1 MPSLMELV
9 ERVNK
14 GEMIDPEP
22 LEVYEESPNSAEKF
36 LAHHAHSMLDLRR
49 AHQHMVQCLEAI
61 DYSDQKVLNQFVSIS
76 AFVGQ
81 ADLRC
86 GPMVKFG
93 SCAINRREYA
103 LGIEAIQNAVTYD
116 LTHGGSYTRD
126 RENCL
131 FVAQQYERVAAS
143 IGWCNPH
150 SSEWNH
156 KFTRVAYV
164 TSGLSDDDA
173 SGRMIGSLSRQYDQ
187 NRFKLNVYSTECG
200 VRRER
205 QSFAQN
211 SYGMPSSKRGK
222 ETLEMLNKM
231 KVSAWMTPLEG
242 DTIAA
247 SKALADQL
255 VRDQIDVVFF
265 DCTQADSVAALCAMW
280 DVARAKINLCRRT
293 PMYSSG
299 MQCICY
305 FDQARFEN
313 DREFWSRRGV
323 DSKYILEGVDLE
335 ETVAAAPNRSAYG
348 IPDSAVVM
356 TSCGSDLDRTM
367 SDDFCDTIVNILRS
381 HPQSIY
387 LCVGDGELAAQ
398 KRRFE
403 SVGVGKRVGYA
414 GKRKDLPGFLRMAD
428 VYLAEFPSCDAA
440 GVLQAMSVE
449 RPVVAMRWGEAPEQ
463 SAGAA
468 FAGPEAT
475 VSGRDASTYTERVSK
490 LIREPAARRQLGKA
504 MRERVE
510 QQFAFTQ
517 TTRHLEQLC
526 EQILQ
531 GRSGGSSDQMMTEG
545 GEPLAQVA

>member
-1 MPSLMELV
+1 MASLMELV

-36 LAHHAHSMLDLRR
+36 LAHHAHSMIHLRR

-93 SCAINRREYA
+93 SCAINRREYG
-103 LGIEAIQNAVTYD
+103 LGIEAVQNAITYD
-116 LTHGGSYTRD
+116 LFHGGNYTRD

-150 SSEWNH
+150 ATDWNH
-156 KFTRVAYV
+156 KLTRIAYV
-164 TSGLSDDDA
+164 TSGLGDDDQ
-173 SGRMIGSLSRQYDQ
+173 SGRMIGSLARQYDQ
-187 NRFKLNVYSTECG
+187 NRFKLSVYSTECG

-205 QSFAQN
+205 QSFVQT
-211 SYGMPSSKRGK
+211 SYAVPSAKRGK
-222 ETLEMLNKM
+222 ETLENLAKM
-231 KVSAWMTPLEG
+231 KVTAWMTPLDG

-255 VRDQIDVVFF
+255 VRDQVDVVLF
-265 DCTQADSVAALCAMW
+265 DCTQADAIAGLCAMW
-280 DVARAKINLCRRT
+280 DVSRAKVNLCRRT

-299 MQCICY
+299 IQCVCY
-305 FDQARFEN
+305 FDQSRFES
-313 DREFWSRRGV
+313 DREFWNRRNV

-335 ETVAAAPNRSAYG
+335 ETVAAAPNRAAYG
-348 IPDSAVVM
+348 IPDSAIVM
-356 TSCGSDLDRTM
+356 TTCSNDMDRTL
-367 SDDFCDTIVNILRS
+367 SDEFCETVVNLLRA
-381 HPQSIY
+381 HPHSIY
-387 LCVGDGELAAQ
+387 LCVGDGELSAQ
-398 KRRFE
+398 KRKFE
-403 SVGVGKRVGYA
+403 SAGVGKRVGYA

-428 VYLAEFPSCDAA
+428 LYLAEFPCCDAA

-449 RPVVAMRWGEAPEQ
+449 RPVVAVRWGEAPEQ
-463 SAGAA
+463 SSGAI

-475 VSGRDASTYTERVSK
+475 VAGRDAAVYIERVSK
-490 LIREPAARRQLGKA
+490 LIREPAYRKQLGKA

-510 QQFAFTQ
+510 KQFAFTQ
-517 TTRHLEQLC
+517 TARHVEQLC
-526 EQILQ
+526 EQMLQ
-531 GRSGGSSDQMMTEG
+531 GRTGSPESTQTEG
-545 GEPLAQVA
+545 AEPIAQVA

>member
-1 MPSLMELV
+1 MASLMELV

-61 DYSDQKVLNQFVSIS
+61 DYSDQKVLNQFISIS

-93 SCAINRREYA
+93 SCAINRREFA

-116 LTHGGSYTRD
+116 LMHGGSYTRD

-131 FVAQQYERVAAS
+131 FIAQQYERVAAS
-143 IGWCNPH
+143 IGWCHPH
-150 SSEWNH
+150 AADRNGAIV
-156 KFTRVAYV
+156 RVAYV
-164 TSGLSDDDA
+164 TSGLADDDA
-173 SGRMIGSLSRQYDQ
+173 SGRMIASLARQYDQ
-187 NRFKLNVYSTECG
+187 NRFKLHVYSTEVG

-205 QSFAQN
+205 LSFAQN
-211 SYGMPSSKRGK
+211 SYSLPSTKRGK
-222 ETLEMLNKM
+222 DTLEMLNRM
-231 KVSAWMTPLEG
+231 KVTAWMTPLEG

-247 SKALADQL
+247 SKALADQM
-255 VRDQIDVVFF
+255 VRDQIDVVLF
-265 DCTQADSVAALCAMW
+265 DCTQADSVAALTAMW

-299 MQCICY
+299 MQSICY
-305 FDQARFEN
+305 FDQGRFEN
-313 DREFWSRRGV
+313 DREFWSRRGT

-335 ETVAAAPNRSAYG
+335 EPVAAAPNRSAYG
-348 IPDSAVVM
+348 IPESAVVL
-356 TSCGSDLDRTM
+356 TSCGSDLDRTL
-367 SDDFCDTIVNILRS
+367 SDEFCETLINVLRS

-387 LCVGDGELAAQ
+387 LCVGEGELSSQ
-398 KRRFE
+398 KRKFE
-403 SVGVGKRVGYA
+403 SAGVGKRVGYA

-428 VYLAEFPSCDAA
+428 LYLAEFPSCDAA

-449 RPVVAMRWGEAPEQ
+449 RPVVAMRCGDTPDQ

-468 FAGPEAT
+468 FAGPDAMIA
-475 VSGRDASTYTERVSK
+475 GREPSAYIERVSK
-490 LIREPAARRQLGKA
+490 LIREPAARKQLGKT

-526 EQILQ
+526 EQMLQ
-531 GRSGGSSDQMMTEG
+531 GRTGGSSEVVEG
-545 GEPLAQVA
+545 QAMAQVA

>member
-1 MPSLMELV
+1 MELV

-14 GEMIDPEP
+14 GEMIDPEV
-22 LEVYEESPNSAEKF
+22 LEVYEDSPNSAEKF

-49 AHQHMVQCLEAI
+49 AHQHMVHCLEAI

-116 LTHGGSYTRD
+116 LMHGGTYTRD
-126 RENCL
+126 RDNCL

-150 SSEWNH
+150 SADWNH
-156 KFTRVAYV
+156 KITRIAYV
-164 TSGLSDDDA
+164 TSSLADDDS
-173 SGRMIGSLSRQYDQ
+173 SGRMIGSLSRLYDF
-187 NRFKLNVYSTECG
+187 NRFKLSVYSTECG

-211 SYGMPSSKRGK
+211 SYGIPSAKRGRD
-222 ETLEMLNKM
+222 TLEMLNKM
-231 KVSAWMTPLEG
+231 KVTAWMTPLEG

-255 VRDQIDVVFF
+255 VRDQIDVVLF
-265 DCTQADSVAALCAMW
+265 DCSQADPIAAICAMW

-293 PMYSSG
+293 PMYSTG
-299 MQCICY
+299 TQLICY
-305 FDQARFEN
+305 FDQGRFEN
-313 DREFWSRRGV
+313 DREFWNRRGV
-323 DSKYILEGVDLE
+323 ESKYILEGIDLE
-335 ETVAAAPNRSAYG
+335 ETVTPAPNRSAYG
-348 IPDSAVVM
+348 IPESAVVM
-356 TSCGSDLDRTM
+356 TSSGSDLDRTI
-367 SDDFCDTIVNILRS
+367 SDEFCDIIINVLRS
-381 HPQSIY
+381 HPQTIF
-387 LCVGDGELAAQ
+387 LCVGDGEMSSQ
-398 KRRFE
+398 KRKFE
-403 SVGVGKRVGYA
+403 SAGVGKRVGYA

-428 VYLAEFPSCDAA
+428 IYLAEFPSSDSA

-449 RPVVAMRWGEAPEQ
+449 RPVVAVRWGDSPEQ

-468 FAGPEAT
+468 FAGP
-475 VSGRDASTYTERVSK
+475 DASVASRDTAAYIERVSK
-490 LIREPAARRQLGKA
+490 LIREPASRKQLGKA
-504 MRERVE
+504 MRERIE

-517 TTRHLEQLC
+517 TARHIEQLC
-526 EQILQ
+526 EQALQ
-531 GRSGGSSDQMMTEG
+531 GRSGGSSDGILIDGT
-545 GEPLAQVA
+545 EPLAQVA

>member
-22 LEVYEESPNSAEKF
+22 LEIYEESPNSAEKF

-81 ADLRC
+81 PDLRC

-93 SCAINRREYA
+93 SCAINRREFA
-103 LGIEAIQNAVTYD
+103 LGIEAIQNAITYD
-116 LTHGGSYTRD
+116 LMHGGSYTRD

-131 FVAQQYERVAAS
+131 FVAQQYERIAAS

-150 SSEWNH
+150 ASDWNH
-156 KFTRVAYV
+156 KLTRMAYV
-164 TSGLSDDDA
+164 TSGLSDEDA
-173 SGRMIGSLSRQYDQ
+173 SSRMIGSLARQYDA

-205 QSFAQN
+205 LSFAQT
-211 SYGMPSSKRGK
+211 SYGAPSSKRGK
-222 ETLEMLNKM
+222 DTLEMLNKN
-231 KVSAWMTPLEG
+231 KVSAWMTPLDG

-255 VRDQIDVVFF
+255 VRDQIDVVLF
-265 DCTQADSVAALCAMW
+265 DCTQADSIAALVAMW
-280 DVARAKINLCRRT
+280 DVARAKVNLCRRT

-299 MQCICY
+299 MQSVCY
-305 FDQARFEN
+305 FDQSRFEN
-313 DREFWSRRGV
+313 DREFWNRREV
-323 DSKYILEGVDLE
+323 ESKYMLEGVDLE
-335 ETVAAAPNRSAYG
+335 ETVTAAPNRSAYG

-356 TSCGSDLDRTM
+356 TTCGTDLDRTL
-367 SDDFCDTIVNILRS
+367 SDEFCDTLINILRS

-387 LCVGDGELAAQ
+387 LCVGEGELSAQ
-398 KRRFE
+398 KRKFE
-403 SVGVGKRVGYA
+403 SAGVGKRVGYA
-414 GKRKDLPGFLRMAD
+414 GRRKDLPGFLRMAD
-428 VYLAEFPSCDAA
+428 VYLAEFPSCDAS
-440 GVLQAMSVE
+440 GVLQAMSVD

-463 SAGAA
+463 SGGAA
-468 FAGPEAT
+468 FAGTEAT
-475 VSGRDASTYTERVSK
+475 ISGRDSTTYIERVSK
-490 LIREPAARRQLGKA
+490 LIREPAYRKQLGKT
-504 MRERVE
+504 MRQRVE
-510 QQFAFTQ
+510 EQFAFTQ
-517 TTRHLEQLC
+517 TARQIEGLC
-526 EQILQ
+526 EQLLHGHTG
-531 GRSGGSSDQMMTEG
+531 GRSEQMGTEG
-545 GEPLAQVA
+545 AEPLAA

>member
-36 LAHHAHSMLDLRR
+36 LAHHAHSMIDLRR

-61 DYSDQKVLNQFVSIS
+61 DYSDQKVLNQFVAIS
-76 AFVGQ
+76 SFVGQ

-93 SCAINRREYA
+93 SCAINRREYG

-116 LTHGGSYTRD
+116 LLHGGSFTRD

-131 FVAQQYERVAAS
+131 FIAQQYERAAAS

-150 SSEWNH
+150 ASNWNH
-156 KFTRVAYV
+156 KFTRIGYV
-164 TSGLSDDDA
+164 TSGLADDDA
-173 SGRMIGSLSRQYDQ
+173 SSRMIASFARQYDQ
-187 NRFKLNVYSTECG
+187 TRFKLTVYSTECG

-211 SYGMPSSKRGK
+211 SYAMPSTRRGAA
-222 ETLEMLNKM
+222 TIEMLGKM
-231 KVSAWMTPLEG
+231 KVAAWMTPLDG

-247 SKALADQL
+247 SKSLADQL
-255 VRDQIDVVFF
+255 VRDQIDVLLF
-265 DCTQADSVAALCAMW
+265 DCTQADAIAGLCAMW
-280 DVARAKINLCRRT
+280 DVARAKVNISRRT
-293 PMYSSG
+293 PMYSSA
-299 MQCICY
+299 MQCVCY
-305 FDQARFEN
+305 FDQARFEG
-313 DREFWSRRGV
+313 DREFWNRRGI
-323 DSKYILEGVDLE
+323 DSKYMLEGVDLE
-335 ETVAAAPNRSAYG
+335 ETVTAAPNRSAYG
-348 IPDSAVVM
+348 IPDSAIVM
-356 TSCGSDLDRTM
+356 TTLSSDLDDTL
-367 SDDFCDTIVNILRS
+367 SNEFCDTVINLLRS

-387 LCVGDGELAAQ
+387 LCVGEGELSAQ

-403 SVGVGKRVGYA
+403 SAGVGKRVGYA
-414 GKRKDLPGFLRMAD
+414 GRRKDMPAFLRIAD
-428 VYLAEFPSCDAA
+428 VYLAEFPKCDAT

-449 RPVVAMRWGEAPEQ
+449 RPVVALRPGEAAEQ
-463 SAGAA
+463 TAGAI
-468 FAGPEAT
+468 FAGPDAT
-475 VSGRDASTYTERVSK
+475 VVGQDVSVYIERVSK
-490 LIREPAARRQLGKA
+490 LIREPAYRRQMGKA

-510 QQFAFTQ
+510 KQFTFAQ

-526 EQILQ
+526 EQTLQ
-531 GRSGGSSDQMMTEG
+531 GRTGPTPEQMPAEA
-545 GEPLAQVA
+545 GEPMAQVA

>member
-1 MPSLMELV
+1 MASLMELV

-36 LAHHAHSMLDLRR
+36 LAHHAHSMIDLRR

-116 LTHGGSYTRD
+116 LTHGGSFTRD
-126 RENCL
+126 RDNCL
-131 FVAQQYERVAAS
+131 FIAHQYERVAAS

-150 SSEWNH
+150 SSDWNH
-156 KFTRVAYV
+156 KLTRIAYV
-164 TSGLSDDDA
+164 TSGLSDEDA
-173 SGRMIGSLSRQYDQ
+173 SGRMIGSLARQYDQ
-187 NRFKLNVYSTECG
+187 NRFKLHVYSTECG

-211 SYGMPSSKRGK
+211 SYGFPSTKRGK
-222 ETLEMLNKM
+222 EALETLARM
-231 KVSAWMTPLEG
+231 KVTAWMTPLDG

-247 SKALADQL
+247 AKALADQL
-255 VRDQIDVVFF
+255 VRDQIDVILF
-265 DCTQADSVAALCAMW
+265 DCTQADSIAAICAMW
-280 DVARAKINLCRRT
+280 DVGRAKVNLCRRT
-293 PMYSSG
+293 PMYSAG
-299 MQCICY
+299 VQCITY
-305 FDQARFEN
+305 FDQSRFEN
-313 DREFWSRRGV
+313 DREFWNRRGV
-323 DSKYILEGVDLE
+323 DSKYILEGIDLE
-335 ETVAAAPNRSAYG
+335 ETVVAAPNRSAYG
-348 IPDSAVVM
+348 IPDSAVVL
-356 TSCGSDLDRTM
+356 TSSGADLDRTL
-367 SDDFCDTIVNILRS
+367 SEEFCDTLVSLLRS

-387 LCVGDGELAAQ
+387 LCVGEGELSAQ
-398 KRRFE
+398 KRKFE
-403 SVGVGKRVGYA
+403 AAGVGKRVGYA

-428 VYLAEFPSCDAA
+428 LYLAEFPNCDPA

-463 SAGAA
+463 SAGST
-468 FAGPEAT
+468 FAGPDAT
-475 VSGRDASTYTERVSK
+475 VAGRDSSTYIERVSK
-490 LIREPAARRQLGKA
+490 LMRDPAARKQLGQS
-504 MRERVE
+504 MRQRVE
-510 QQFAFTQ
+510 ENFAFTQ
-517 TTRHLEQLC
+517 TTRNLEQLC
-526 EQILQ
+526 EQLLQ
-531 GRSGGSSDQMMTEG
+531 GRTGVTGDQPFTDGGQ
-545 GEPLAQVA
+545 PIAA